1 MRRPMAYRIF
11 IDSDGVE
18 WQAWDVV
25 PDDVERRLGERRES
39 VEGIAGRER
48 RAGTERRVTEGRWT
62 VLSSGLVEGWLCFEA
77 TTVRKRLMPIP
88 SDWSVCADE
97 ELELYCRSAKAVRG
111 CASPVFHMTQP
122 ETGLGGAP

>member
-1 MRRPMAYRIF
+1 MAYRIF
-11 IDSDGVE
+11 VDSEGVE

-39 VEGIAGRER
+39 IEVISESDR
-48 RAGTERRVTEGRWT
+48 RTGLERRVTEGKWT

-88 SDWSVCADE
+88 TDWAVCGDE
-97 ELELYCRSAKAVRG
+97 ELETYCRSAKPVRG